1 MIDDLLDEDG
11 DLAVGEDQ
19 ELMSID
25 GPAEVAQSAALTLGA
40 HQGSYYL
47 DQEFGTDILGQ
58 ILTKPLNKGRREREI
73 RRAALTVEELTNV
86 SNIEIEPNEDTRQ
99 LEGEMSINTICGEG
113 SVSV

>member
-1 MIDDLLDEDG
+1 MIDDYLDEDG

-19 ELMSID
+19 ELKSID

-40 HQGSYYL
+40 HMGSYYL

-86 SNIEIEPNEDTRQ
+86 SNVNLEPNEATRE
-99 LEGEMSINTICGEG
+99 LVGDMEINTIYGEA
-113 SVSV
+113 SVSI